1 METTRQQKISKA
13 ILKELSKIF
22 QKQTSQFLGNILVTI
37 TRIRVSPDLS
47 VAKAYLSI
55 FPAKNPIES
64 LEVLNLN
71 KKFFRM
77 LLAKEL
83 RHQLRIVPE
92 LFFFLDDSAEYAES
106 IDRLL
111 KQ

>member
-1 METTRQQKISKA
+1 METTRQQKVSKA
-13 ILKELSKIF
+13 ILKELSQIF
-22 QKQTSQFLGNILVTI
+22 QKETRQFLGSILVTI

-55 FPAKNPIES
+55 FPSKDPMEA
-64 LEVLNLN
+64 LELLNLN

-92 LFFFLDDSAEYAES
+92 LIFYLDDSAEYSEG

-111 KQ
+111 KK